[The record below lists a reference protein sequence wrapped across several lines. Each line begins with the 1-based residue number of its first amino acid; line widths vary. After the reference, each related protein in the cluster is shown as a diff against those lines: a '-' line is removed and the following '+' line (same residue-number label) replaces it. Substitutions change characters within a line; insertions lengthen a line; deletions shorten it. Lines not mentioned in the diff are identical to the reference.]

1 MFQFGLLLNL
11 HGSERYK
18 VLLFWRIWKIGSGF
32 MEMRRRVTRLIPD
45 ILKEMLFIEVDMV
58 RRAVLQWLPAD
69 AFEKYMQNVG

>member
-1 MFQFGLLLNL
+1 
-11 HGSERYK
+11 
-18 VLLFWRIWKIGSGF
+18 